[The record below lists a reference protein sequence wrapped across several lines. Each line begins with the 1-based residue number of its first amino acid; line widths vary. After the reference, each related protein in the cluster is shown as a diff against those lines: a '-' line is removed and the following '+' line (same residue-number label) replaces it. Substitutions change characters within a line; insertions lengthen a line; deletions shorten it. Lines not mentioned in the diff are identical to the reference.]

1 MITVYKVRI
10 HDMLAYQRIRTFD
23 VLIIYVVFDKY
34 YYLTVVLS
42 VTVRLLL
49 KYFESELYS
58 PSCLKQ
64 KAKNNTTFSWGVPRF
79 KRAERSAGGNKIVSA
94 AGDNPLLKV

>member
-42 VTVRLLL
+42 VTVRL
-49 KYFESELYS
+49 
-58 PSCLKQ
+58 
-64 KAKNNTTFSWGVPRF
+64 FSTNFV
-79 KRAERSAGGNKIVSA
+79 I
-94 AGDNPLLKV
+94 